1 MIASKRTQRHVTRP
15 KPIYTCM
22 FVVQIKKKEVKKK
35 KKKREKEKV
44 AEEVLQTRSQ
54 EADETA

>member
-1 MIASKRTQRHVTRP
+1 MTRP

-22 FVVQIKKKEVKKK
+22 FVVQIKKKEVLK